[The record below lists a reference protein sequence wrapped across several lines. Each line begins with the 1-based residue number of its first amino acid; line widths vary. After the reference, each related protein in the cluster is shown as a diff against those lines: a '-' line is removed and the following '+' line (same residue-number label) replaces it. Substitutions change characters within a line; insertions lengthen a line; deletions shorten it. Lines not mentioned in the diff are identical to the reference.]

1 MKAIIGGSGAETTRC
16 DSLTGSCYA
25 IEEGGPTTT
34 SMAFGLCAA
43 DARVEGPA
51 IAMAA
56 VFSAAELIA
65 AAEASAPAVDLDVGG
80 IGVTI
85 DDGAGIPRSDDI
97 RPPPDFVARP
107 VDILG

>member
-1 MKAIIGGSGAETTRC
+1 
-16 DSLTGSCYA
+16 
-25 IEEGGPTTT
+25 
-34 SMAFGLCAA
+34 
-43 DARVEGPA
+43 
-51 IAMAA
+51 MAA

-107 VDILG
+107 VDILGLNPHDRVVDYRIGLILQPRQGMMALD